1 MMFGGAFNRIVFD
14 GGYIPELTFGAD
26 FEVKTEFDSRMNLD
40 MAITAMFEFIS
51 EFEATMVREQTYNAD
66 FQFMTGLEATMVRE
80 RSMVALFEF
89 KTELKAGVRYTH
101 TDEFTFTGEFN
112 PSERIVI
119 DTKKM
124 KITKNGQN
132 VFHLHGG
139 EFLEIAFGENTITY
153 TDSEGS
159 RAVLTRV
166 THKDKYLY

>member
-1 MMFGGAFNRIVFD
+1 MFGGAFNRIAFD
-14 GGYIPELTFGAD
+14 GDFIPELTFGAN
-26 FEVKTEFDSRMNLD
+26 FEGKTDFDSRMNLD
-40 MAITAMFEFIS
+40 MAITAMFEFVS
-51 EFEATMVREQTYNAD
+51 ELEATMVREQTYNAD
-66 FQFMTGLEATMVRE
+66 FQFMTGFEAAMVRE
-80 RSMVALFEF
+80 RSIVALFEF

-112 PSERIVI
+112 PLERIII

-139 EFLEIAFGENTITY
+139 DFLELAFGENKITY

-159 RAVLTRV
+159 RSVLTRV
-166 THKDKYLY
+166 SHRDEYLF